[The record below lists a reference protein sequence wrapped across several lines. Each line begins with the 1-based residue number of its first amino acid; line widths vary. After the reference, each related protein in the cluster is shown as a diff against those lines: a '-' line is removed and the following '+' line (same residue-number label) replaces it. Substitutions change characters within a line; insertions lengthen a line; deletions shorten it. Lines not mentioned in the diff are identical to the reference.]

1 MTHKSEDYKISA
13 VKYYL
18 KNKDNIR
25 KTCKIFDCK
34 KSTLQRWIQRY
45 NSTKNLTRRN
55 RKNVSYKITKPQVKT
70 ALDVLKKNEQIT
82 LTTQLF
88 TLLFSQL
95 FCKSSSF
102 FITPFYISNAYY
114 FIYIFLEDILTLL
127 NQKNIYMYYY

>member
-1 MTHKSEDYKISA
+1 MTHKSEDYKIST

-55 RKNVSYKITKPQVKT
+55 RTNVSYKITKPQVKT

-82 LTTQLF
+82 MEELVIDMKKHYPTF
-88 TLLFSQL
+88 D
-95 FCKSSSF
+95 
-102 FITPFYISNAYY
+102 ITIIDGKTIIDN
-114 FIYIFLEDILTLL
+114 
-127 NQKNIYMYYY
+127 KW